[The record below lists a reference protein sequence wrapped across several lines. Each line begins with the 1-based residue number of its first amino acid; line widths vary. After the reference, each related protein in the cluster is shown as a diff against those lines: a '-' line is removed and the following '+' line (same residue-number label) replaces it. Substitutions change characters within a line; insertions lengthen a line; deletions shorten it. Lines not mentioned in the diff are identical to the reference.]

1 MASTE
6 TTAARSTNGASATAE
21 IEVTNPAT
29 GRVIATVPDMSG
41 EQVKEIVAKARAAQ
55 PGWEALGFEGRAR
68 IMRRAQKWLLDNAQ
82 RVIETIVSETGKTHE
97 DAQLAEI
104 SYGANAFG
112 FWAKHA
118 QEYLADERVKTSS
131 PLIIGRK
138 LVLRYRPLGVVGVIG
153 PWNYPLTNSFG
164 DCIPALMAGNTAV
177 LKPSEITPLTSL
189 LAAEMLR
196 ECGMPEHVFQVA
208 TGRGETGQA
217 LIDDVDMVMFTGSTR
232 TGQKV
237 MERAAQTL
245 TPVSL
250 ELGGKDPMIVLAD
263 ADLERA
269 ANAAAYYSMQ
279 NAGQTC
285 ISVERV
291 YVEAPVYDQFVS
303 KVTEKVR
310 ALRQGDPSGGPG
322 TVEVGSLTFPPQY
335 DIIDGHVQDA
345 VAKGARVLT
354 GGKGRRENGIFYEP
368 TVLVDV
374 DHSMSAMTEETFGPT
389 LPIMKVDDAEEA
401 IRLAND
407 TAYGLAASV
416 FSKDVARAEAVAR
429 RVEAG
434 AVVVNDAMLNYSALE
449 LPMGGWKAS
458 GLGSRHGAG
467 GIRKYT
473 RQQALL
479 ITRFAPKKDV
489 HMFPY
494 KARTTRVLMRLFKV
508 LWGRGKRG

>member
-6 TTAARSTNGASATAE
+6 TPAVTTNGQATSDE
-21 IEVTNPAT
+21 IAVENPAN
-29 GRVIATVPDMSG
+29 GKVIATVPDMTA
-41 EQVKEIVAKARAAQ
+41 EQVKELVARARAAQ
-55 PGWEALGFEGRAR
+55 PGWEALGFEGRGR
-68 IMRRAQKWLLDNAQ
+68 IMRRAQKWLLDNAA
-82 RVIETIVSETGKTHE
+82 RVVETIVSETGKTYE

-112 FWAKHA
+112 FWAKNA
-118 QEYLADERVKTSS
+118 EKYLADEKVKSAS
-131 PLIIGRK
+131 PMLLGRK
-138 LVLRYRPLGVVGVIG
+138 LISRYRPLGVIGVIG

-164 DCIPALMAGNTAV
+164 DCIPALMAGNCVV

-189 LAAEMLR
+189 LMAEALK
-196 ECGMPEHVFQVA
+196 ECGLPEGVFQVA

-217 LIDDVDMVMFTGSTR
+217 LIDEVDMIMFTGSTR
-232 TGQKV
+232 PGKKV

-250 ELGGKDPMIVLAD
+250 ELGGKDPMIVLSD
-263 ADLERA
+263 ADIERA

-279 NAGQTC
+279 NGGQSC

-291 YVEAPVYDQFVS
+291 YVEAPVYDEFVA
-303 KVTEKVR
+303 KVSEKVR

-322 TVEVGSLTFPPQY
+322 SVDVGAVTFPPQY
-335 DIIDGHVQDA
+335 DIVDRHVQDA
-345 VAKGARVLT
+345 LSKGARAGV
-354 GGKGRRENGIFYEP
+354 GAHGRREQGMFYEP

-374 DHSMSAMTEETFGPT
+374 DHTMEAMTEETFGPT
-389 LPIMKVDDAEEA
+389 LPIMKVADAEEA

-407 TAYGLAASV
+407 SPYGLAASV
-416 FSKDVARAEAVAR
+416 FSKDVARAEAIAR
-429 RVEAG
+429 RVESG
-434 AVVVNDAMLNYSALE
+434 AVVVNDAMINYSALE

-467 GIRKYT
+467 GIRKYC
-473 RQQALL
+473 RQQSLL
-479 ITRFAPKKDV
+479 LTKLAPKRDV

-494 KARTTRVLMRLFKV
+494 KSRTTGLLLRFFKLV
-508 LWGRGKRG
+508 YGRGTRD